1 MNDTGTVGFSLLE
14 AVVAVAVL
22 AVLAVGSGLAS
33 GRSAAGNQ
41 NDADRF
47 QRAYAQQWSL
57 AVTGRE
63 TRGLSVSQEG
73 LAHWRYSTAGWVEQG
88 RLYEWRGRASLSGPV
103 VLPGQPQIVL
113 SPDGRATPFT
123 LVFSQGRGTAWTCR
137 GDGWSSA
144 QCETN

>member
-1 MNDTGTVGFSLLE
+1 MTDTGTAGFSLLE

-22 AVLAVGSGLAS
+22 AVLAVGAGLAT
-33 GRSAAGNQ
+33 GRGATGNQ
-41 NDADRF
+41 SDANWF

-57 AVTGRE
+57 AVIGRE

-73 LAHWRYSTAGWVEQG
+73 LSHWRFGPAGWAEQG
-88 RLYEWRGRASLSGPV
+88 RLCDWRGRVSLSGPV

-123 LVFSQGRGTAWTCR
+123 LVFSQDRDTTWTCR

-144 QCETN
+144 QCETD

>member
-1 MNDTGTVGFSLLE
+1 MTETGTVGFSLLE
-14 AVVAVAVL
+14 VVVAVAVL
-22 AVLAVGSGLAS
+22 AVLAVGTGLAA
-33 GRSAAGNQ
+33 GRGATGNQ

-73 LAHWRYSTAGWVEQG
+73 LTHWQFGPVGWVENG
-88 RLYEWRGRASLSGPV
+88 RLYDWRGGVSLLGPV
-103 VLPGQPQIVL
+103 TLPGQPQIVL
-113 SPDGRATPFT
+113 SPDGRVTAFT

-137 GDGWSSA
+137 GDGWSIA